1 MMKEMKIL
9 TVDFEKIYT
18 QLASNLSATQ
28 KKLDIDSS
36 LNVYYGISEE
46 GYYRLSFMSKSKYIP
61 IDSTKT
67 LRVLQGYEKDEVYWT
82 CFDLLN
88 MEAKKVF
95 YTFCQNLVEAII
107 GQSNE
112 KDALVALKKRY
123 NTWKTLFK
131 KDFSEHIPL
140 EKLQGLYGELFFLK
154 KHMFSKYGIE
164 SSIKAWGGPEFLSKD
179 FSIGTD
185 WYEIKTIGAN
195 SQNIK
200 ISSLAQL
207 SSSFPGRLVAIKVEN
222 MSDEFNNGE
231 SSIGELLTSILE
243 QVDSAETENI
253 LLDKISQFC
262 NENCIE
268 LNDACM
274 AKKFDVKSLKHY
286 IVDKDFPRITEQTV
300 PYTEITSVEYT
311 LSVAAIEKFEEVLK

>member
-1 MMKEMKIL
+1 MKEMKIL
-9 TVDFEKIYT
+9 MVDFEQIYT
-18 QLASNLSATQ
+18 QLASDLSATQ
-28 KKLDIDSS
+28 KKLDVESP

-46 GYYRLSFMSKSKYIP
+46 GYYRLSFMSKSKCVP

-95 YTFCQNLVEAII
+95 YTFCQNLVEAVI
-107 GQSNE
+107 GQTNE
-112 KDALVALKKRY
+112 KDALMALKKRY

-131 KDFSEHIPL
+131 KDFSENIPL

-154 KHMFSKYGIE
+154 NHMISKYGIE
-164 SSIKAWGGPEFLSKD
+164 SSIKSWGGPEFLSKD

-207 SSSFPGRLVAIKVEN
+207 SSSYPGRLVAIKVES
-222 MSDEFNNGE
+222 MADEFNNGE
-231 SSIGELLTSILE
+231 SSIGDLLSSILE
-243 QVDSAETENI
+243 QVNSAESEKI
-253 LLDKISQFC
+253 LLDKIAQFC
-262 NENCIE
+262 NENGIE
-268 LNDACM
+268 LNDVCM
-274 AKKFDVKSLKHY
+274 AKKFDVKSIKYY
-286 IVDKDFPRITEQTV
+286 IVNGDFPRITEQTV
-300 PYTEITSVEYT
+300 PYSEITAVEYV
-311 LSVAAIEKFEEVLK
+311 LSIAAIEKYEEVLK

>member
-9 TVDFEKIYT
+9 MVDFEQIYT
-18 QLASNLSATQ
+18 QLASDLSATQ
-28 KKLDIDSS
+28 KKLDVESP
-36 LNVYYGISEE
+36 LTVYYGISEE
-46 GYYRLSFMSKSKYIP
+46 GYYRLSFMSKSKCVP

-95 YTFCQNLVEAII
+95 YTFCQNLVEAVI
-107 GQSNE
+107 GQTNE
-112 KDALVALKKRY
+112 KDALMALKKRY

-131 KDFSEHIPL
+131 KDFSENIPL

-154 KHMFSKYGIE
+154 NHMISKYGIE
-164 SSIKAWGGPEFLSKD
+164 SSIKSWGGPEFLSKD

-207 SSSFPGRLVAIKVEN
+207 SSSYPGRLVAIKVES
-222 MSDEFNNGE
+222 MADEFNNGE
-231 SSIGELLTSILE
+231 SSIGDLLSSILE
-243 QVDSAETENI
+243 QVNSAESEKI
-253 LLDKISQFC
+253 LLDKIAQFC
-262 NENCIE
+262 NENGIE
-268 LNDACM
+268 LNDVCM
-274 AKKFDVKSLKHY
+274 AKKFDVKSIKYY
-286 IVDKDFPRITEQTV
+286 IVNGDFPRITEQTV
-300 PYTEITSVEYT
+300 PYSEITAVEYV
-311 LSVAAIEKFEEVLK
+311 LSIAAIEKYEEVLK

>member
-1 MMKEMKIL
+1 M
-9 TVDFEKIYT
+9 VDFEQIYT
-18 QLASNLSATQ
+18 QLASDLSATQ
-28 KKLDIDSS
+28 KKLDVESP

-46 GYYRLSFMSKSKYIP
+46 GYYRLSFMSKSKYVP

-95 YTFCQNLVEAII
+95 YTFCQNLVEAVI
-107 GQSNE
+107 GQTNE
-112 KDALVALKKRY
+112 KDALMALKKRY

-131 KDFSEHIPL
+131 KDFSENIPL

-154 KHMFSKYGIE
+154 NHMISKYGIE
-164 SSIKAWGGPEFLSKD
+164 SSIKSWGGPEFLSKD

-200 ISSLAQL
+200 ISSLTQL
-207 SSSFPGRLVAIKVEN
+207 SSSYPGRLVAIKVES
-222 MSDEFNNGE
+222 MADEFNNGE
-231 SSIGELLTSILE
+231 SSIGDLLSFILE
-243 QVDSAETENI
+243 QVNSAETEKI
-253 LLDKISQFC
+253 LLDKIAQFC
-262 NENCIE
+262 NENEIE
-268 LNDACM
+268 LNDVCM
-274 AKKFDVKSLKHY
+274 AKKFDVKSIKYY
-286 IVDKDFPRITEQTV
+286 IVNEDFPRITEQTV
-300 PYTEITSVEYT
+300 PYSEITAVEYV
-311 LSVAAIEKFEEVLK
+311 LSIAAIEKYEEVLK

>member
-9 TVDFEKIYT
+9 MVDFEQIYT
-18 QLASNLSATQ
+18 QLASDLSATQ
-28 KKLDIDSS
+28 KKLDVESP

-46 GYYRLSFMSKSKYIP
+46 GYYRLSFMSKSKCVP

-95 YTFCQNLVEAII
+95 YTFCQNLVEAVI
-107 GQSNE
+107 GQTNE
-112 KDALVALKKRY
+112 KDALMALKKRY

-131 KDFSEHIPL
+131 KDFSENIPL

-154 KHMFSKYGIE
+154 NHMISKYGIE
-164 SSIKAWGGPEFLSKD
+164 SSIKSWGGPEFLSKD

-207 SSSFPGRLVAIKVEN
+207 SSSYPGRLVAIKVES
-222 MSDEFNNGE
+222 MADEFNNGE
-231 SSIGELLTSILE
+231 SSIGDLLSSILE
-243 QVDSAETENI
+243 QVNSAESEKI
-253 LLDKISQFC
+253 LLDKIAQFC
-262 NENCIE
+262 NENGIE
-268 LNDACM
+268 LNDVCM
-274 AKKFDVKSLKHY
+274 AKKFDVKSIKYY
-286 IVDKDFPRITEQTV
+286 IVNGDFPRITEQTV
-300 PYTEITSVEYT
+300 PYSEITAVEYV
-311 LSVAAIEKFEEVLK
+311 LSIAAIEKYEEVLK